1 MDQDK
6 EPTLANVLAA
16 ITGLREEFDQYRLR
30 TTPLSETLEAF
41 RVEVRERFDG
51 FEKRLDGFEKRLD
64 GFEKR
69 LDGFEKRL
77 DGFEKRL
84 DGFGMELG
92 VFGARLTAVEQEL
105 KDINRSNRRIEHKID
120 GISIE
125 LAERK
130 GTLHDHEER
139 LMRIEG

>member
-41 RVEVRERFDG
+41 RVEVRERF
-51 FEKRLDGFEKRLD
+51 DGFEKRLD